1 MKKYLSIIL
10 CVVIFASICT
20 ISANAQDVQTYYYGD
35 ANKNG
40 VIDILDVSVI
50 QKHIVNVAGYDFDD
64 IQMTVSDVDGNG
76 EVNIDDVTLIQK
88 YLSYELLTFPNVDP
102 TNPTETNV
110 TVSTEPTEPFGTD
123 NTVSTEPSETV
134 STLPTETVT
143 SLPIS
148 TESTES
154 TTESATV
161 KPTKPP
167 IPTEPSEYIDIN
179 TYVGNKINAARRNAG
194 LGYYNV
200 SAALSNCAYGRA
212 VEIVNNVSNTR
223 PDGRKWYTILTD
235 YYGLNPDNYYL
246 SEHMVVLDTKNN
258 NYTQEEIAGI
268 CVDALLNSKNDKAIF
283 LEEKEEAKDKLKN
296 LGVGVHRE
304 GNIYY
309 LVIHLAG

>member
-10 CVVIFASICT
+10 CIVIFVSICT
-20 ISANAQDVQTYYYGD
+20 ISANAQDIPTYYYGD

-102 TNPTETNV
+102 TNPKETNV

-148 TESTES
+148 
-154 TTESATV
+154 
-161 KPTKPP
+161 
-167 IPTEPSEYIDIN
+167 I
-179 TYVGNKINAARRNAG
+179 
-194 LGYYNV
+194 
-200 SAALSNCAYGRA
+200 LS
-212 VEIVNNVSNTR
+212 
-223 PDGRKWYTILTD
+223 
-235 YYGLNPDNYYL
+235 
-246 SEHMVVLDTKNN
+246 
-258 NYTQEEIAGI
+258 
-268 CVDALLNSKNDKAIF
+268 
-283 LEEKEEAKDKLKN
+283 
-296 LGVGVHRE
+296 
-304 GNIYY
+304 
-309 LVIHLAG
+309 